1 MKKPVLVVMAAG
13 MGSRYGG
20 LKQIDPVDK
29 EGHIIMD
36 FSIFDAVK
44 AGFEKVVFIIK
55 KENEQDFRTAIG
67 DRLSEKI
74 KVSYVFQE
82 LTNLPEGY
90 VVPEGRV
97 KPWGT
102 GHAIMSCM
110 GEIDGPF
117 VVINAD
123 DFYGSHAFQVAYD
136 YLTTHQD
143 EEGIYRYMMVGYRLE
158 NTLTDN
164 GHVARGV
171 CEMDAQGYLADIHER
186 THIEKRGN
194 GAAYTEDEGKTW
206 IPISGDAT
214 VSMNM
219 WGFSES
225 ILGELQSRF
234 SAFLEENLKKNP
246 LKCEYFLPFVVDELL
261 KEGRATVAV
270 EKSQDKWFG
279 VTYKEDKP
287 MVMAAIQNLKDQ
299 GVYPAHLW
307 K

>member
-1 MKKPVLVVMAAG
+1 MKKPVLVIMAAG

-55 KENEQDFRTAIG
+55 KENEQAFRTAIG

-143 EEGIYRYMMVGYRLE
+143 EESIYRYMMVGYRLE

>member
-206 IPISGDAT
+206 IPISGNAT

-225 ILGELQSRF
+225 ILGELQNRF